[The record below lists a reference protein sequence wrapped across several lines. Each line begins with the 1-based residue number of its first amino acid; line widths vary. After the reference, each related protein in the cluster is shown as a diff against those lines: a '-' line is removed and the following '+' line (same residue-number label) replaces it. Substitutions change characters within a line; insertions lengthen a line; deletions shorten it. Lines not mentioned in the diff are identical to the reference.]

1 MHCWD
6 FKRPST
12 QLPQST
18 VPTDI
23 DEAPISTLSPFPAFF
38 FETECCIH
46 TVIHQATLFNPEDV
60 AACASKRQK
69 QCPQPHDLTSQEQ
82 VYLVLI
88 LLCHST
94 LHTLMFYFSV
104 YIFSWP
110 V

>member
-1 MHCWD
+1 MHCCPL
-6 FKRPST
+6 KSPST
-12 QLPQST
+12 QLPQCT
-18 VPTDI
+18 VHNDI
-23 DEAPISTLSPFPAFF
+23 DEAPIPTLSYLLTFF

-46 TVIHQATLFNPEDV
+46 TLTHQATLFNPEDE

-82 VYLVLI
+82 DYLVLI
-88 LLCHST
+88 LLCRLT